1 MKKEQLKMVRI
12 VAIIFSCLIASL
24 TLCNLIT
31 ITTHSINFELPKDE
45 NDVKIAYDP
54 VNNELLFITDFK
66 VNNQGTYDINDID
79 IKAKLYNEKGI
90 KLVDFSQK
98 DLVAPRGINKK
109 FDVVISLDL
118 NKISILDWL
127 SLIYKDTSFRLLVDV
142 DVTYMFN
149 LIDITVDENIIFPF
163 VSPLTSFVENNTMIQ
178 NLFYLVENAVNK
190 SPIDAVEDAEY
201 IKTILNSDHYENNY
215 KDIYKI
221 EINIFNI
228 SNFSKII
235 STKIETYIQK
245 IDSIVE
251 LEFDLTLKNN
261 TNEFLSKIEEVKV
274 KVCL

>member
-1 MKKEQLKMVRI
+1 MKKEQLKTVRI

-24 TLCNLIT
+24 TFCNLIT
-31 ITTHSINFELPKDE
+31 VTTHGINFELPKDE

-79 IKAKLYNEKGI
+79 IKAKLYNKDGV

-109 FDVVISLDL
+109 FDVIISLDL
-118 NKISILDWL
+118 DKISILDWL
-127 SLIYKDTSFRLLVDV
+127 SLIYRDTVFRLLVDV

-149 LIDITVDENIIFPF
+149 LIDITVDEDIVFPF

-178 NLFYLVENAVNK
+178 SLFYLVENAVNE
-190 SPIDAVEDAEY
+190 SPMNSISKIES
-201 IKTILNSDHYENNY
+201 IKEIFNTDFYENTF

-221 EINIFNI
+221 EINILNI
-228 SNFSKII
+228 SNFSKLI

-245 IDSIVE
+245 IDSTVE
-251 LEFDLTLKNN
+251 LEFDIILKNN
-261 TNEFLSKIEEVKV
+261 INELFSKIEEVKV
-274 KVCL
+274 NLCL